1 MAALHTEYL
10 SEDLD
15 DAGNPRSFALRCPP
29 GFNFGYDVVDRLG
42 AQSPE
47 RRALRWCNDDG
58 ELREY
63 TFGEVSRFSDQ
74 AASYFLSMGVRKGDR
89 VLLILKRHPQFW
101 WAIIALHKIG
111 AVAVPATNQ
120 LLRYDLV
127 FQVVPEQL
135 VRGGDGDRTDLV
147 QGDDGPPELGVP
159 LQDEQDPVTLAH
171 PHGQEVRRRLVAEPT
186 HLAERVLAQLAVVVA
201 PAQRAALRALGANC
215 LLYTSP
221 SPRD

>member
-74 AASYFLSMGVRKGDR
+74 AASTGRLCETLCR
-89 VLLILKRHPQFW
+89 LIATRHCT
-101 WAIIALHKIG
+101 G
-111 AVAVPATNQ
+111 
-120 LLRYDLV
+120 
-127 FQVVPEQL
+127 
-135 VRGGDGDRTDLV
+135 
-147 QGDDGPPELGVP
+147 
-159 LQDEQDPVTLAH
+159 LAS
-171 PHGQEVRRRLVAEPT
+171 R
-186 HLAERVLAQLAVVVA
+186 
-201 PAQRAALRALGANC
+201 
-215 LLYTSP
+215 
-221 SPRD
+221 